1 VFYSVFMLPRSHF
14 ILPDAVY
21 HDMLRRYRA
30 LFTTIVFVNGHLR
43 MNVPHIVDQLRQ
55 ISEAITNPRSKAK
68 AKVKTVKKTVR
79 FNLGTR
85 RQGNPRLHMQRV
97 PTPYPLR

>member
-1 VFYSVFMLPRSHF
+1 
-14 ILPDAVY
+14 
-21 HDMLRRYRA
+21 MLRRYRA

-55 ISEAITNPRSKAK
+55 ISEAITKSKHKAQSRTRFK
-68 AKVKTVKKTVR
+68 ANAKVKTVKKTVR

-85 RQGNPRLHMQRV
+85 RQGNPRHIHMQRV